1 MQATIEKGD
10 RCEVG
15 CMPQRPLGRV
25 GQILFERNL
34 GSKHRTDAEASAHI
48 RGHCGRGNH
57 RSGDVRVGT
66 EGPTAEPNFDK
77 KES

>member
-34 GSKHRTDAEASAHI
+34 GSKLCDPQFAADIRFFSMLILAVRRSFANHNLHDTHR
-48 RGHCGRGNH
+48 
-57 RSGDVRVGT
+57 RSRPG
-66 EGPTAEPNFDK
+66 
-77 KES
+77 